1 MTMQLM
7 SEKRQT
13 DHSFYKQDDVLKRAG
28 TECRMDGTYM
38 DEQKKKDVQ
47 CSADDHNVWDGSGD

>member
-1 MTMQLM
+1 M